1 MKTGLCGGREMRVLT
16 DDGANPGGGG
26 KDFHLWVF
34 REFPVCNF
42 RGVEPDILGVIHLR
56 HRHRSEVL

>member
-1 MKTGLCGGREMRVLT
+1 MRVLT

-34 REFPVCNF
+34 REFPVCSF
-42 RGVEPDILGVIHLR
+42 RGVEPDILGVVHLR